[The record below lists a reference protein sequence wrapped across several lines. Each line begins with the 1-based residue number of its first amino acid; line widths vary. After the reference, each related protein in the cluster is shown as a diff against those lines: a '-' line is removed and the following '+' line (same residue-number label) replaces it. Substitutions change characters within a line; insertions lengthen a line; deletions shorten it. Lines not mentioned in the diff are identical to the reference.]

1 MSSIHN
7 DNPGANP
14 DLDNQQQDLPP
25 DPVHVLH
32 RAAMRE
38 MQEPRDG
45 VAPTPVSYILLC
57 FAAVLWGGWYIGMYG
72 GSWSA
77 DGLAERQLAGDAITT
92 PAQNPMELGKE
103 VFGVCMQCH
112 QDHGRG
118 VPENYPP
125 LAGSEFVLG
134 DKRRLAAL
142 VLRGL
147 SGDLTVEGKHF
158 NSQMPAWDNR
168 DDEEIAAVLTYIRN
182 SWGNKADPVSKEFV
196 AAVRKE
202 TEGKGEWR
210 PATLEAF
217 ASSAPPPAPSA
228 APPTA
233 TTPQAQS
240 K

>member
-7 DNPGANP
+7 DDPNP
-14 DLDNQQQDLPP
+14 NQEPTHEADVPP
-25 DPVHVLH
+25 DPIFVIH

-38 MQEPRDG
+38 MDEPRDG
-45 VAPTPVSYILLC
+45 AEPTPVSYILLC
-57 FAAVLWGGWYIGMYG
+57 FAALMWGGWYIGTYAG
-72 GSWSA
+72 TWSA
-77 DGLAERQLAGDAITT
+77 DGLAERATAGAAITA

-103 VFGVCMQCH
+103 VFGVCVQCH
-112 QDHGRG
+112 QENGRG

-125 LAGSEFVLG
+125 LAGSEYVLG
-134 DKRRLAAL
+134 DKRKLAAL

-147 SGDLTVEGKHF
+147 GGDVTVAGKHF

-182 SWGNKADPVSKEFV
+182 SWGNKADPLSKEFV

-210 PATLEAF
+210 PASLDAF
-217 ASSAPPPAPSA
+217 AATPPPAAPVA

-233 TTPQAQS
+233 ATPQAQT

>member
-7 DNPGANP
+7 DNTGPEQNP
-14 DLDNQQQDLPP
+14 NQELPP

-45 VAPTPVSYILLC
+45 IAPTPVSYILLC

-72 GSWSA
+72 GTWSA
-77 DGLAERQLAGDAITT
+77 DGLAEKALAGGAITA

-103 VFGVCMQCH
+103 VYGVCMNCH
-112 QDHGRG
+112 QDHGKG

-125 LAGSEFVLG
+125 LAGSEYVLG

-147 SGDLTVEGKHF
+147 SGDLTVLGKHY

-182 SWGNKADPVSKEFV
+182 SFGNKADPISKEFV

-210 PATLEAF
+210 PATLDAF
-217 ASSAPPPAPSA
+217 AASSAPAPAAPSA

-233 TTPQAQS
+233 ATPQAQP